1 MGICES
7 CPNNKEIQEIS
18 NILDNSIV
26 RIEFENDYYRK
37 YTGFFFAFI
46 TNNYKF
52 YFIVTSN
59 HLITKEDIDSK
70 KKINIYY
77 GKYGEEKSLNI
88 ELNKRERY
96 IKYYKDLDVTLIT
109 VLNEDYITKDKYLS
123 PDLNY
128 DVNQLENVKIYTTG
142 YANSQDLKSQNFFL
156 QEK

>member
-88 ELNKRERY
+88 KLNKRERY

-128 DVNQLENVKIYTTG
+128 DVNQLENVKIYI
-142 YANSQDLKSQNFFL
+142 QLDMQILKI
-156 QEK
+156 

>member
-128 DVNQLENVKIYTTG
+128 DVNQLENVKIYI
-142 YANSQDLKSQNFFL
+142 QLDMQILKI
-156 QEK
+156 